1 MRYISIAL
9 LVVLLGYSLTLV
21 FLNDTAV
28 QVNLL
33 FSQVPA
39 MRLGLLLV
47 LTLALGI
54 VLGLLI
60 GLQLFGV
67 FQSKWEIKRLRKDVE
82 LLRKE
87 QLLAAQQAAAEA
99 AVQAQQLAHKQAQLQ
114 TPSTVA
120 STEAPEKVVTNIPT
134 ENKSPL

>member
-9 LVVLLGYSLTLV
+9 LVVLFGYSLTLV
-21 FLNDTAV
+21 FLNDAAV

-47 LTLALGI
+47 LTLVLGI
-54 VLGLLI
+54 ALGLLL

-67 FQSKWEIKRLRKDVE
+67 FQSKWEIKRLRKDIE

-87 QLLAAQQAAAEA
+87 QLVSAQQAAAQA
-99 AVQAQQLAHKQAQLQ
+99 AIQAQKQAQLH
-114 TPSTVA
+114 TPPISPQ
-120 STEAPEKVVTNIPT
+120 ENNVTNPAND
-134 ENKSPL
+134 NKSPL